1 MAYWLLKTEPNDYSI
16 DDLQADLSTP
26 WTGIRNYQA
35 RNFIR
40 DKMCIG
46 DGVLIYHSSCKEVGV
61 VGMAIVAS
69 NAYADPDQFN
79 EDSKYYDANVN
90 INDPKWFVVDIGFKA
105 KAKQRLS
112 LQEMK
117 ASIQLSDLALI
128 KQSRLSVSPVD
139 EQQWQFIIDKLGET

>member
-16 DDLQADLSTP
+16 DDLENELSTA

-40 DKMCIG
+40 DKMSLG
-46 DGVLIYHSSCKEVGV
+46 DGVLIYHSSCKEVGI
-61 VGMAIVAS
+61 VGVATVLS
-69 NAYADPDQFN
+69 NAYADPDQFDL
-79 EDSKYYDANVN
+79 ESKYYDPKAKKSE
-90 INDPKWFVVDIGFKA
+90 PKWFVVDIGFKA

-112 LQEMK
+112 LQSMK
-117 ASIQLSDLALI
+117 NAPQLSDLALI

-139 EQQWQFIIDKLGET
+139 EQQWIFISAQLFE

>member
-16 DDLQADLSTP
+16 DDLQTDLSTP

-69 NAYADPDQFN
+69 KAYADPDQFN
-79 EDSKYYDANVN
+79 EESKYYDAKVN
-90 INDPKWFVVDIGFKA
+90 INDPKWFVVDIGFKV

-112 LQEMK
+112 LQAMK
-117 ASIQLSDLALI
+117 ASKTA
-128 KQSRLSVSPVD
+128 V
-139 EQQWQFIIDKLGET
+139 